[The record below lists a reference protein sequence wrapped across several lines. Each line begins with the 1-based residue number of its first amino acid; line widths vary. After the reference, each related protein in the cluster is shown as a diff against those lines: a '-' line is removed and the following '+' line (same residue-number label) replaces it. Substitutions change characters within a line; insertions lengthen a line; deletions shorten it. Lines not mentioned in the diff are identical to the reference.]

1 MESISIEPEDVGID
15 VEVDEGMDID
25 IDIDI
30 PSIVA
35 RIVDDER
42 DRLSLRGVDA
52 SKIAAVWHVIAAIT
66 APQQQVQIAEWRRL
80 AGRDGLSELQN
91 P

>member
-15 VEVDEGMDID
+15 VEVDEGMVID

-35 RIVDDER
+35 GIVDQER
-42 DRLSLRGVDA
+42 DRLSLRSVDA
-52 SKIAAVWHVIAAIT
+52 SKIASV
-66 APQQQVQIAEWRRL
+66 
-80 AGRDGLSELQN
+80 
-91 P
+91 

>member
-35 RIVDDER
+35 RIVDQER
-42 DRLSLRGVDA
+42 DRLSLRSVDA
-52 SKIAAVWHVIAAIT
+52 SKIASV
-66 APQQQVQIAEWRRL
+66 
-80 AGRDGLSELQN
+80 
-91 P
+91 